1 MGAFGGLEAYIC
13 RMVATIVVDFPV
25 PGGPWTR
32 TIWVDWGLVVQ
43 IRDVVRATRLCSVFS
58 PMIMGTPEVKI
69 GESYCTFSRFNPES
83 PEKTFFLPQNKNLS
97 HHIELKATIIVAKLR
112 LKDKRKIVPPKPKV
126 KKKC

>member
-1 MGAFGGLEAYIC
+1 M
-13 RMVATIVVDFPV
+13 VDFPV

-69 GESYCTFSRFNPES
+69 AESYWRGSGEAILSNVVQGC
-83 PEKTFFLPQNKNLS
+83 FLAIIS
-97 HHIELKATIIVAKLR
+97 ATR
-112 LKDKRKIVPPKPKV
+112 D
-126 KKKC
+126 